1 MFEQILYYCA
11 YILAIT
17 LQLSAGL
24 LLIGNTNISRKG
36 IIREYGLRHTA
47 IAFEENGKL
56 ANGNNL
62 KEVVKSTWINY
73 MAFIYLFAGYLIS
86 IFGEPLPNKVLS
98 LVIILFLIMII
109 FIFTFKFA
117 KSRSENFK
125 PISKDELNLQD
136 GVAFCILDADEGK
149 NEKL

>member
-11 YILAIT
+11 YVLAIT
-17 LQLSAGL
+17 FQLSAGL

-47 IAFEENGKL
+47 IAFSENGKL
-56 ANGNNL
+56 TNGNNL

-86 IFGEPLPNKVLS
+86 IFGEPLPNKALS
-98 LVIILFLIMII
+98 LIIILFLILIVFSI
-109 FIFTFKFA
+109 TFKFA
-117 KSRSENFK
+117 KNRSENFK
-125 PISKDELNLQD
+125 PIFKDELNLRD
-136 GVAFCILDADEGK
+136 GVAFCIVETDEDK
-149 NEKL
+149 IEKS